1 MAGIAA
7 IADPFGTTIPWY
19 AYAAIICLITCFGA
33 WVGGLTGVARE
44 NKKIANFHDDIAAG
58 KYLVLI
64 YAKENQVEKIQ
75 QMMNQKHQE
84 ATLAA
89 IDSHFLNPF
98 ADLKMVRA

>member
-1 MAGIAA
+1 M
-7 IADPFGTTIPWY
+7 
-19 AYAAIICLITCFGA
+19 
-33 WVGGLTGVARE
+33 
-44 NKKIANFHDDIAAG
+44 KIANFHDDIAAG